1 MKQGYLIV
9 LSAPSGTG
17 KTTICKELLKRNKN
31 WIFSVS
37 ATTRD
42 KRVDEKEGVDYI
54 FMDKD
59 KFNSH
64 VKFGEFLENEWVHGY
79 RYGTLIEPLENA
91 LDNNEIMLL
100 DVDVK
105 GGYNIKDEFEDNVI
119 SIFVEP
125 PGENVSDQL
134 LILEE
139 RLAQRNENP
148 TLIKQR
154 LRRFESEMNYK
165 KRFTHHFINDDL
177 DEVIEDIEE
186 TIKRSFK

>member
-9 LSAPSGTG
+9 VSAPSGTG
-17 KTTICKELLKRNKN
+17 KTTICKELLRRNKK

-42 KRVDEKEGVDYI
+42 KRRDEKEGVDYI

-59 KFNSH
+59 KFNH
-64 VKFGEFLENEWVHGY
+64 FVKFGEFVENEWVHGY
-79 RYGTLIEPLENA
+79 QYGTLIEPLEEA
-91 LDNNEIMLL
+91 LDNNEVMLL
-100 DVDVK
+100 DIDVK

-119 SIFVEP
+119 SIFIEP

-139 RLAQRNENP
+139 RLAKREENP

-154 LRRFESEMNYK
+154 LRRFENEMNYK
-165 KRFTHHFINDDL
+165 KRFTHHFINDNL
-177 DEVIEDIEE
+177 DEVIEDIEK
-186 TIKRSFK
+186 TIKRSLK